1 MTVSET
7 VTITL
12 PLQPTMRAMVRMELT
27 KTKTVSETVKI
38 MLLLQ
43 PTMRATERMELT
55 SKGERGWLLRS
66 LWQTPGSTDHRG
78 PGGIP
83 TSTRPGPRR
92 RSRGQGGGGGCDRAA
107 GTNID
112 VLLSPASTDVIVL
125 NSPRDSRVLMSQ
137 RLKNFVVSECWSLH
151 QLTVPD

>member
-27 KTKTVSETVKI
+27 ETKTVSETVKI

-55 SKGERGWLLRS
+55 SKGGRGWLWRS
-66 LWQTPGSTDHRG
+66 SW
-78 PGGIP
+78 
-83 TSTRPGPRR
+83 
-92 RSRGQGGGGGCDRAA
+92 
-107 GTNID
+107 
-112 VLLSPASTDVIVL
+112 
-125 NSPRDSRVLMSQ
+125 
-137 RLKNFVVSECWSLH
+137 
-151 QLTVPD
+151 

>member
-55 SKGERGWLLRS
+55 SKGGRGWLWRS
-66 LWQTPGSTDHRG
+66 SW
-78 PGGIP
+78 
-83 TSTRPGPRR
+83 
-92 RSRGQGGGGGCDRAA
+92 
-107 GTNID
+107 
-112 VLLSPASTDVIVL
+112 
-125 NSPRDSRVLMSQ
+125 
-137 RLKNFVVSECWSLH
+137 
-151 QLTVPD
+151 